1 MSRWERWTTKPKQGM
16 SLSGFIAEQQ
26 SPAEMAQSM
35 GLQSDGSGGYIDPE
49 TGQIAA
55 RTVNN
60 ELVFYDSMGGAISA
74 QSGGAQLTQA
84 QPSWKDPVTGEITV
98 PPGQAESPEEI
109 AAIPDPVPAQAPA
122 SYNAFMTKKKK
133 DMYAQQGTPEQ
144 EEIDDVQQEV
154 DPQLGMQPEMGM
166 GEEALTY
173 EKLTEK
179 AAPIKKSVD
188 PNLIDPKIAAQAKAR
203 EADAAQRRT
212 LSIDRAAGTVR
223 DDFQDRT
230 APVTPRQTTKPV
242 DNTPKPDVTK
252 AVTADSV
259 VDTKAPTKID
269 VPDIHTEMSH
279 PTKDVGAKM
288 ESLQELMEQYGNNIQ
303 GNLDRFREDK
313 TKINGEKERL
323 VKNLQK
329 MIDREDVDEDTKRS
343 VLNLG
348 NRLLTNYKGGR
359 KDKKLSIIGDEGLD
373 GLLGEAGDDVMK
385 AFEINPETGLPNP
398 QAIRDLKAK
407 RRTREYNDDVINAL
421 RLAIPAD
428 MRGLFGGQGVDPK
441 EGFAEWMRMDGRD
454 VMTGAYLSPEF
465 INLDHAIAGSNM
477 RRGSVDQEMTDFVDS
492 NDNLML
498 IDKGVNQKMGKKEK
512 IDFINQMR
520 EIYQDRIEGLQ
531 DYTKFDLDAPRMDV
545 HGNLPQKLQDLISEE
560 LGDGRVLKKD
570 MDMPQLLE
578 AVKGLQQEGVGIFDK
593 FQKEFLEKYDPDNMI
608 GLVRREDGSIDDEAK
623 RKGPR
628 GLDDKGKRKQGQLRS
643 AYDAVQGIKREE
655 SGIHSLFRALG
666 LPNTWR
672 GDDIR
677 GSSFNG
683 WDGAQESFMNR
694 LAGQEPEKGAEMM
707 KNWQELLARRNK
719 EAGVNWKEGAKK
731 NKSDGL
737 DDKARFASEDNMRAT
752 AARNVIGELLE
763 KGMISY
769 DDMDEKNRGYLESL
783 MNMSEEFE
791 DYDDEEEMTSK
802 FGFRQGTSVWDL
814 LSILGDIQGEG
825 VSPESEG
832 PGLNFDDFRAKMK
845 E

>member
-1 MSRWERWTTKPKQGM
+1 M
-16 SLSGFIAEQQ
+16 SLSGFITEQET
-26 SPAEMAQSM
+26 PAQMAQRM
-35 GLQSDGSGGYIDPE
+35 GLQSDGSGGYVDE
-49 TGQIAA
+49 SGNVVA

-60 ELVFYDSMGGAISA
+60 ELVFYDPMGGAISA
-74 QSGGAQLTQA
+74 QSDGAQLTQA
-84 QPSWKDPVTGEITV
+84 QPSWRDPVTGELTV
-98 PPGQAESPEEI
+98 PPGQPESPEEM
-109 AAIPDPVPAQAPA
+109 AAIPDAVPALAPPGY
-122 SYNAFMTKKKK
+122 SAFMNKKKK
-133 DMYAQQGTPEQ
+133 DMYANQEPPQ
-144 EEIDDVQQEV
+144 EEAPQEEA
-154 DPQLGMQPEMGM
+154 PQEEEPEMQPEMGM
-166 GEEALTY
+166 GEEVLTY
-173 EKLTEK
+173 KKLTEK

-188 PNLIDPKIAAQAKAR
+188 PNLIDPKIAAQAKLRDADVAR
-203 EADAAQRRT
+203 RRAMST
-212 LSIDRAAGTVR
+212 DRAAGNVK
-223 DDFQDRT
+223 DSFQDT
-230 APVTPRQTTKPV
+230 PTQVAPKPTPRQPVDTASKPV
-242 DNTPKPDVTK
+242 VQQAKKSGEIASVAPK
-252 AVTADSV
+252 S
-259 VDTKAPTKID
+259 
-269 VPDIHTEMSH
+269 DIHQEMSH
-279 PTKDVGAKM
+279 PTKSVGAKM

-303 GNLDRFREDK
+303 TNLTQFREDK
-313 TKINGEKERL
+313 TKIDGEKGRL

-407 RRTREYNDDVINAL
+407 RRTREYSDDVINAF

-428 MRGLFGGQGVDPK
+428 MRGLFGGQGVDSK
-441 EGFAEWMRMDGRD
+441 EGFAEWMKMDGRD

-545 HGNLPQKLQDLISEE
+545 HGNLPQKLQDLISDE

-578 AVKGLQQEGVGIFDK
+578 AVKGLQQEGVGIFEK

-628 GLDDKGKRKQGQLRS
+628 GLDDKGKRKQAQLRN
-643 AYDAVQGIKREE
+643 AYDAVQGIKRDE

-694 LAGQEPEKGAEMM
+694 LAGQEPEKGSEMM

-752 AARNVIGELLE
+752 AARNVISELLE
-763 KGMISY
+763 KEMISY
-769 DDMDEKNRGYLESL
+769 DDMDDKNRGYLESL

-791 DYDDEEEMTSK
+791 DYGDEEEMTSK

-825 VSPESEG
+825 ASPESPIE
-832 PGLNFDDFRAKMK
+832 PSLNFESFRAKMK